1 MWGRI
6 AIGFTAAV
14 ALTLFIGISISIA
27 TEIRKELMMERRE
40 ACKGCRISHNVK
52 CRWKEN
58 CKRKKYY
65 DSGYSAGYKQG
76 ADDRCLHCRYEEAMP
91 EGTDIK
97 QAIDHA
103 YSNGRRDMLEAITPM
118 LQQACAEKYDEG
130 RREQEIAIMGI
141 IRKAMPDKEL
151 LEVLKLHSA
160 IYNEAERDELYKYP
174 LEED

>member
-1 MWGRI
+1 MM
-6 AIGFTAAV
+6 A
-14 ALTLFIGISISIA
+14 
-27 TEIRKELMMERRE
+27 RKYEDDPCIECKIYER
-40 ACKGCRISHNVK
+40 GNCRGKNS
-52 CRWKEN
+52 
-58 CKRKKYY
+58 CKRKRYY
-65 DSGYSAGYKQG
+65 DAVYTAGYKQG

-118 LQQACAEKYDEG
+118 LQQACTEKYDEG
-130 RREQEIAIMGI
+130 RREQEIAIIGI